1 MKKEN
6 NNYETYKYSIN
17 NAFWELTRPR
27 GDYELM
33 FTIKNNI
40 NKYKKYFKYNFKDN
54 NILWETMK
62 EEYLVYSNNKTLYKL
77 FFNFFYI

>member
-40 NKYKKYFKYNFKDN
+40 NKYKKYFQ
-54 NILWETMK
+54 
-62 EEYLVYSNNKTLYKL
+62 V
-77 FFNFFYI
+77 

>member
-1 MKKEN
+1 
-6 NNYETYKYSIN
+6 
-17 NAFWELTRPR
+17 
-27 GDYELM
+27 M